1 MNRLLCLVQKWRV
14 ALPLFLFTLVFAGCE
29 TTGGGNGTRRN
40 DPPAGEQ
47 RLQIRSGDRIT
58 IDFADA
64 SGGLPQSW
72 PQIVREDGTIT
83 LPLNRTV
90 SASGKTK
97 GQLEDDIRKEYVPH
111 LLRRLTVNVKPED
124 RWYWVR
130 GEVRSPS
137 QFKYTGEVRVMQAI
151 ASAGDFTDFAD
162 RRDIQITRV
171 NGETI
176 KVDGRKAIT
185 NPELDIPVYPG
196 DTVYVNRRF

>member
-1 MNRLLCLVQKWRV
+1 MQKWCA
-14 ALPLFLFTLVFAGCE
+14 ALPVLLLTLLFAGCE
-29 TTGGGNGTRRN
+29 TTGSGRGQPRP
-40 DPPAGEQ
+40 DSPAGEQ
-47 RLQIRSGDRIT
+47 RLQFRTGDRLT
-58 IDFADA
+58 VDFADTA
-64 SGGLPQSW
+64 NTLPQSW
-72 PQIVREDGTIT
+72 PQIIREDGTIT

-90 SASGKTK
+90 SALGKTK

-111 LLRRLTVNVKPED
+111 LLRRLTVNVKPEE

-162 RRDIQITRV
+162 RRDIQITRA

-176 KVDGRKAIT
+176 KVDGRRAID

-196 DTVYVNRRF
+196 DTVFVNRRF